1 MGAHPYWYFVKHQQN
16 VQKALDELREQEFQ
30 AGRYNPVMPFP
41 DFPIEPNAPTPGAQH
56 DSIEEALQ
64 DTSADGTRSILD
76 IYAVAEQPDFFTAGP
91 LPGEMLESLYG
102 TQQPTREMVE
112 QNMDFLEDLER
123 GHCVYIVLYKN
134 GKPDELLFA
143 GYSFD

>member
-1 MGAHPYWYFVKHQQN
+1 MGAHPYWYFVTHQQN
-16 VQKALDELREQEFQ
+16 VQKALDELREREFR

-41 DFPIEPNAPTPGAQH
+41 DFPLKPEAPAPGAQH
-56 DSIEEALQ
+56 GSIEEALQ

-76 IYAVAEQPDFFTAGP
+76 IYAVAEKPDFFTAGP
-91 LPGEMLESLYG
+91 LPRKVLEFLYG

-112 QNMDFLEDLER
+112 QNMDFLDELER
-123 GHCVYIVLYKN
+123 GHCVYVVLYKN

>member
-1 MGAHPYWYFVKHQQN
+1 MGAHPYWYVEKQQQN
-16 VQKALDELREQEFQ
+16 VQKALDELREREFR
-30 AGRYNPVMPFP
+30 AGRYNPVIPFP
-41 DFPIEPNAPTPGAQH
+41 HFPVEPDSPAPGAQH
-56 DSIEEALQ
+56 GSIAEAMQ
-64 DTSADGTRSILD
+64 GASADGTRSILD
-76 IYAVAEQPDFFTAGP
+76 IHAVADAPDFFTAGP

-112 QNMDFLEDLER
+112 HNMGFLEDLER
-123 GHCVYIVLYKN
+123 GHCIYIVLYKD